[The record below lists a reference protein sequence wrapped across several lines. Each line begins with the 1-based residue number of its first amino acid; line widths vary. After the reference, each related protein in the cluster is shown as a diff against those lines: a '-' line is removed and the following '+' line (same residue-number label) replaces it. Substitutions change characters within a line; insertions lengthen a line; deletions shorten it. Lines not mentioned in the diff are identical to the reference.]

1 MADFPFQASVRRPA
15 AQVRTRIS
23 LAVALAITSVS
34 LPGFATAQDS
44 PARDADHDA
53 RHGDARDLDQVVI
66 TASPLR
72 QTAEELS
79 QPVDVLSG
87 ETLDRAK
94 SATLGETLDGL
105 AGVQTSNFGA
115 GVGRPIIRGLD
126 GPRVGVLSGGL
137 GNQDVSTISQDHAT
151 TIEPFLADQIEVLK
165 GPATLLYG
173 SGAIGG
179 VVNAVDGRIAERAL
193 DATVRGRAEL
203 RYGSVDHGRTA
214 MARVDASGANGA
226 MVLHADGLYRDQ
238 DDYETPDGEQ
248 RNSFVETRT
257 GALGASYIGADGFIG
272 VAFSRY
278 DNRYGNPGEPGD
290 PAAGEPGV
298 SLDMLQNRFDLKLGV
313 NRDFWIFDGLRLGF
327 ANTGYE
333 HTEFEGSAVGTR
345 FVNDANEGRLE
356 LTHRKFGA
364 WTGAIG
370 LQSGDRTFEAIGD
383 EAFVPRTRTRSH
395 GLFWMEHG
403 EWDAFQADVGVRLD
417 RVRTDAAGRPR
428 RGFTPLSLSAGALWR
443 FNDAW
448 RFSVNLDRAERAP
461 AEEELFADG
470 PHVATASY
478 EIGDAGLR
486 EERADQ
492 FELGLH
498 YHGTR
503 IDAKASV
510 YRTRFDGF
518 IYLAETGLS
527 TIPDPGEDPLPIRQ
541 WSQDDATFRGIEAEI
556 VAHLLDDE
564 RGKLDL
570 RAFGDHVRGELD
582 GGGNLPRIAPS
593 RVGFD
598 LNWDADHW
606 RAGIGATRVLR
617 QDDVAA
623 GETET
628 AGYTLV
634 DAHVVWH
641 WDTDRYG
648 WEVFVDGRNLGDADA
663 RVHTSFLKDNVLLP
677 GRGFSAGVRLFF

>member
-1 MADFPFQASVRRPA
+1 MTDFPSFPSVRRPA
-15 AQVRTRIS
+15 PRTR
-23 LAVALAITSVS
+23 LFTGVALVLALGAS
-34 LPGFATAQDS
+34 AQAAAQDS
-44 PARDADHDA
+44 AGKDPRHDE
-53 RHGDARDLDQVVI
+53 ARDLDRVVV

-79 QPVDVLSG
+79 QPVDVLAG
-87 ETLDRAK
+87 EALDQAK

-105 AGVQTSNFGA
+105 PGVQTSNFGA

-137 GNQDVSTISQDHAT
+137 GSQDVSTISQDHAT
-151 TIEPFLADQIEVLK
+151 AIEPFLADQIEVLK

-179 VVNAVDGRIAERAL
+179 VVNIVDGRIAERAL
-193 DATVRGRAEL
+193 DDTVRGRAEL
-203 RYGSVDHGRTA
+203 RFDSVDRGRTA

-226 MVLHADGLYRDQ
+226 LVLHADGVHRDK
-238 DDYETPDGEQ
+238 DDYDTPDGEQ

-257 GALGASYIGADGFIG
+257 GALGVSWVGADGFLG
-272 VAFSRY
+272 VSASRY

-298 SLDMLQNRFDLKLGV
+298 SLDMLQNRFEVKAGV
-313 NRDFWIFDGLRLGF
+313 NREFWIFDGLRFGF

-333 HTEFEGSAVGTR
+333 HTEFEGDEVGTR
-345 FVNDANEGRLE
+345 FVNDADEGRLE
-356 LTHRKFGA
+356 ITHKAFGA

-370 LQSGDRTFEAIGD
+370 LQSGDRAFEAIGD
-383 EAFVPRTRTRSH
+383 EAFVPRTRTRAH

-403 EWDAFQADVGVRLD
+403 QWDAFQVDFGVRAD

-428 RGFTPLSLSAGALWR
+428 RSFSPLSLSAGALWR
-443 FNDAW
+443 IDDAW
-448 RFSVNLDRAERAP
+448 RLSVNLDRAERAP

-470 PHVATASY
+470 PHAATASY
-478 EIGDAGLR
+478 EIGDATMR
-486 EERADQ
+486 EERANQ
-492 FELGLH
+492 IEVGLH
-498 YHGTR
+498 YHGKR

-510 YRTRFDGF
+510 YRNRFDGF
-518 IYLAETGLS
+518 VYLAETGFF
-527 TIPDPGEDPLPIRQ
+527 TVPDPGEDPLPIRQ
-541 WSQDDATFRGIEAEI
+541 WTQNDATFRGIEAEV
-556 VAHLLDDE
+556 VAHVIDDE
-564 RGKLDL
+564 RGRFDL

-593 RVGFD
+593 RFGLD
-598 LNWDADHW
+598 LSWETDHW
-606 RAGIGATRVLR
+606 RASLGATRVLR

-634 DAHVVWH
+634 DAHFAWH
-641 WDTDRYG
+641 WDTDALG
-648 WEVFVDGRNLGDADA
+648 WEVFLDGRNLGDADA

-677 GRGFSAGVRLFF
+677 GRGFSAGVRVFF